1 MALIPEWFFTDI
13 LKETLDSNGV
23 LVEKSDVAETEKFA
37 LLFEFDGD
45 IHSIR
50 HVMYNCSVSRPS
62 VASQTKEES
71 IEPVTETL
79 SLTADPREDGL
90 VKSKTGDTTTAA
102 IYDAWYESVYVPTIE
117 ETPTANTTSTKT
129 AAKTTTVKEG

>member
-1 MALIPEWFFTDI
+1 M
-13 LKETLDSNGV
+13 
-23 LVEKSDVAETEKFA
+23 
-37 LLFEFDGD
+37 
-45 IHSIR
+45 
-50 HVMYNCSVSRPS
+50 
-62 VASQTKEES
+62 
-71 IEPVTETL
+71 TETL

-90 VKSKTGDTTTAA
+90 VKSKTGDATTAA